1 MKTKNDLAR
10 LRGFDSYDAC
20 PRPLQEAIDA
30 AHTAMTQLYNGGTPP
45 PVRTPRGADL
55 PEGYEEAAE
64 WALSRPSGYW
74 TWSHFMT
81 DMVEIL
87 AQGRTLSPRRAEGLV
102 RSVESAKVRE
112 ATREAQRAA
121 EAEALAMLPP
131 LGAGRLTFTG
141 RFLRGRLKE
150 TPYGGQWKAVFVTV
164 DGYRI
169 WTSIP
174 MAVLD
179 AAERAS
185 GAGRS
190 TEEGLGR
197 AVSRVH
203 CRLTVTVSPKEHAFG
218 FGSRPTAADV
228 VVQGADE
235 VGVPYATAV

>member
-10 LRGFDSYDAC
+10 LRGFDSYDEC
-20 PRPLQEAIDA
+20 PRPLQGAIDA

-45 PVRTPRGADL
+45 PVRTPRDADL
-55 PEGYEEAAE
+55 PDGYKEAAE

-102 RSVESAKVRE
+102 RSVESAKARE

-121 EAEALAMLPP
+121 EAEALAALPP

-150 TPYGGQWKAVFVTV
+150 TPYGGQWKAVFVTG

-169 WTSIP
+169 WTSVP

-179 AAERAS
+179 AAERAT
-185 GAGRS
+185 GTS

-218 FGSRPTAADV
+218 FGSRPTAAEIV
-228 VVQGADE
+228 VTAADE
-235 VGVPYATAV
+235 VEVPHAVAV